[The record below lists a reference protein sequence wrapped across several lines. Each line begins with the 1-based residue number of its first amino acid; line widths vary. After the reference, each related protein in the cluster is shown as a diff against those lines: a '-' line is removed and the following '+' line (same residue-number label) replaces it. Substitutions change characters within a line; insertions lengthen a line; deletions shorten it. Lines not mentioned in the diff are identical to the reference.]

1 MEQDVETIE
10 EQLNIIGQRL
20 GQPLDV
26 HIYLGDT
33 QVAARGH
40 LITAEL
46 VSRLAQ
52 MDHRRLRFSREDAE
66 YPGDGAAAESVLN
79 SELIP
84 HGIEIALEAGV
95 SESIADEAR
104 QRATRKVK
112 EIFESC
118 RYLTKLDLAS
128 ISELAVNLINRVS
141 SLDAAAF
148 KLHDLKN
155 YDEYTYFHSVNVCIL
170 GVTLFKE
177 HISNEQE
184 LIDLGIGLLLHDIG
198 KSKIDLKIINKP
210 GRLTDDEF
218 AVMRRHVVYGY
229 NLVKN
234 NGEMATLS
242 KEIILNHHERANG
255 MGYMR
260 GLTDAQMSFFDQIAA
275 VCDVFDAVTTDRI
288 YRTKMDVHRAVSIL
302 IRGSGSQFN
311 TRVVNSFLKGIGRFP
326 VGTFVLLNNGEIG
339 VVSRINSN
347 ALSLPVLRII
357 FDDQGAR
364 LPQPRTV
371 DLYEQRE
378 LYIDKPLDLSYSPAV
393 HQLASAYPS
402 S

>member
-1 MEQDVETIE
+1 MEKGEITIE
-10 EQLNIIGQRL
+10 EHLQIISQRI

-26 HIYLGDT
+26 YVYLDDT
-33 QVAARGH
+33 QIAVRGH
-40 LITAEL
+40 MITQEL
-46 VSRLAQ
+46 LDRLTR
-52 MDHRRLRFSREDAE
+52 MDPQRLRFSKEDLE
-66 YPGDGAAAESVLN
+66 YEDHGPIAAVIN
-79 SELIP
+79 GQLIP
-84 HGIEIALEAGV
+84 RGAEIALEAGIA
-95 SESIADEAR
+95 ESIAEEAR
-104 QRATRKVK
+104 LRATRKVK

-128 ISELAVNLINRVS
+128 ISELAVSLINMVT
-141 SLDAAAF
+141 SLDTAAF

-155 YDEYTYFHSVNVCIL
+155 YDEYTYYHSVNVCVL
-170 GVTLFKE
+170 GTTLFKE
-177 HISNEQE
+177 HISREQD
-184 LIDLGIGLLLHDIG
+184 LLDLGIGLLLHDIG
-198 KSKIDLKIINKP
+198 KSKIDLKILNKP
-210 GRLTDDEF
+210 GRLTEDEF

-234 NGEMATLS
+234 NNEMSPLS
-242 KEIILNHHERANG
+242 KDVILNHHERANG
-255 MGYMR
+255 MGYTR
-260 GLTDAQMSFFDQIAA
+260 GLNEGQVSFFDLITM
-275 VCDVFDAVTTDRI
+275 VCDVFDAVTTDRV

-311 TRVVNSFLKGIGRFP
+311 TRVVNNFLRGIGRFP
-326 VGTFVLLNNGEIG
+326 VGTFVLLNNSEIG

-357 FDDQGAR
+357 FDAHGSR

-393 HQLASAYPS
+393 HQLVDTNAPN
-402 S
+402 